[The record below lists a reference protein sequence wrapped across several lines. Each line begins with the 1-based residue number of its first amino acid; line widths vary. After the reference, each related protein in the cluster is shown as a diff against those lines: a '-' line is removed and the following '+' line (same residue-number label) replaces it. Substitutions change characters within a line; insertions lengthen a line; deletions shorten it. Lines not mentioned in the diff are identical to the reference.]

1 MTEPIGSDDGAAERH
16 RALVHEYWRLA
27 EARQWGSY
35 AELLHPHVVYHLPQ
49 TGETIR
55 GAERY
60 LRFNTEYP
68 DIWHATVR
76 TVVADAEGAVS
87 RIDMEVGAETLPA
100 VSFFTFD
107 SSGLITGITEFWPE
121 PYQPP
126 AGREHLVEPARHS

>member
-1 MTEPIGSDDGAAERH
+1 MAQRH
-16 RALVHEYWRLA
+16 RELVQEYWRLT
-27 EARQWGSY
+27 EARQWGRY
-35 AELLHPHVVYHLPQ
+35 AELLHPDVVYRLPQ

-55 GAERY
+55 GAERF

-76 TVVADAEGAVS
+76 TVVADAGGAVS

-107 SSGLITGITEFWPE
+107 TTGTGLITGITEFWPE
-121 PYQPP
+121 PYEPP
-126 AGREHLVEPARHS
+126 PGREHLVDRSPGNG